1 ALPVRLSLGLSIRD
15 VLPDGARPES
25 VSHALHTERGVQ
37 RFDVSLADT
46 SGASLD
52 RDVVVRWRAGAPSPF
67 VDLDVGRPRDGAAA
81 DAAYALLTLV
91 PPSPEARMQAV
102 PRDLI
107 LLLDT
112 SGSMSGAPI
121 AQMQR
126 VASALVDSLN
136 DGDTLQM
143 ISFANTTQR
152 WRARPQLATASCRR
166 DAQAWI
172 SRLQACGGTE
182 MRDGILEALGP
193 IRQKA
198 QRQVVLMTDGLI
210 GFESEIV
217 QAICERL
224 PEGSRVH
231 AVGIGS

>member
-91 PPSPEARMQAV
+91 PPAPSARMQAV

-126 VASALVDSLN
+126 VAAALIDSLTEC
-136 DGDTLQM
+136 DMLEM
-143 ISFANTTQR
+143 ISFASGAQR
-152 WRARPQLATASCRR
+152 WRSRPQIAKASARR
-166 DAQAWI
+166 DAQAWLG
-172 SRLQACGGTE
+172 RL
-182 MRDGILEALGP
+182 
-193 IRQKA
+193 
-198 QRQVVLMTDGLI
+198 
-210 GFESEIV
+210 
-217 QAICERL
+217 
-224 PEGSRVH
+224 
-231 AVGIGS
+231 